1 MKLTLYIFFSCLPT
15 HFLVKFQAVKAAIDY
30 LKEVRFELSKVVWP
44 KRQEVI
50 KLTLIV
56 LIISA
61 IVGIYVGGLDYL
73 FTKTLEF
80 ILAR

>member
-1 MKLTLYIFFSCLPT
+1 M
-15 HFLVKFQAVKAAIDY
+15 KAAIDY